1 MKSSGRV
8 WSVGLLAIAM
18 AVVMTWS
25 AGRARAAGDD
35 IHGVVT
41 GEQGPEAGVWV
52 IAETHDFDTAFRKIV
67 VTDDAGRYLV
77 PDLPAADYEL
87 WVRGYGLRDSMKVSA
102 EPGDEVAL
110 DVVDATPEEAAEIY
124 RASYWM
130 YSSRCRRP
138 ATSPAPAR
146 EATAS
151 GRQ

>member
-52 IAETHDFDTAFRKIV
+52 IAETHDFDTAFRLSLIH
-67 VTDDAGRYLV
+67 
-77 PDLPAADYEL
+77 
-87 WVRGYGLRDSMKVSA
+87 
-102 EPGDEVAL
+102 
-110 DVVDATPEEAAEIY
+110 I
-124 RASYWM
+124 
-130 YSSRCRRP
+130 
-138 ATSPAPAR
+138 
-146 EATAS
+146 
-151 GRQ
+151 